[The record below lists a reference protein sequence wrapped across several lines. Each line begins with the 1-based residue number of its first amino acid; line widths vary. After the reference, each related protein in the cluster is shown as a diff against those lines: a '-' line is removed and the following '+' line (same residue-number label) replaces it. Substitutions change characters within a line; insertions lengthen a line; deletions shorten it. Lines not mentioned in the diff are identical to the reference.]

1 MQGLAVLG
9 VMPAGSGLASSLQ
22 DQDSVKGD
30 YGKDGEPVQPMSDQ
44 CPCHPH

>member
-9 VMPAGSGLASSLQ
+9 VMPTKSGLASSLQ

-30 YGKDGEPVQPMSDQ
+30 YGKDDEPGQPVSDQ
-44 CPCHPH
+44 